1 MDKLEELFDQI
12 REITLKQNED
22 EIILNLYHSL
32 LLFFRNKVD
41 EEMEVYGKTTEYVQG
56 IVATLDEIERLYPC
70 IKKWRNGNEK
80 STD

>member
-12 REITLKQNED
+12 REITVKQNED
-22 EIILNLYHSL
+22 EIILNVYHSL

-56 IVATLDEIERLYPC
+56 IVATLDEMERLYPC
-70 IKKWRNGNEK
+70 IKKWRDGNEK
-80 STD
+80 STY

>member
-12 REITLKQNED
+12 REIAVKQNDD
-22 EIILNLYHSL
+22 EIILNVYHSL

-56 IVATLDEIERLYPC
+56 IVATLNEMERLY
-70 IKKWRNGNEK
+70 IGGG
-80 STD
+80 